1 MENDRPVSF
10 LPICGKVF
18 QRFIYN
24 SLFEISIENNLI
36 PSDQSGFE
44 PGESCTDLS
53 ITHEIYKPL
62 DDGYEVRD
70 VFLDISKTLDKIE
83 QNGLIY
89 KLNKTE
95 QVVIYLV

>member
-24 SLFEISIENNLI
+24 SLFESSIENNLI

-44 PGESCTDLS
+44 PDESCTDLS